1 MGRSLMCTSRIFS
14 TDDIS
19 ILDINE
25 LIDIG
30 YRFDVSN
37 DHFTMKVEDYLNGN
51 KSEGK
56 YVLPERSGGSV

>member
-1 MGRSLMCTSRIFS
+1 MGRSLMFMSRIFS

-37 DHFTMKVEDYLNGN
+37 EHFTMKVEDYLNVN

-56 YVLPERSGGSV
+56 LVLPERSGGSV